1 MSEGPV
7 KFVDVN
13 GVEEELMGAEEAGVL
28 PSNDLGIRVTHDPF
42 KEEDTATV
50 EQRVGDRIIYTT
62 LYPGEDVG
70 IGNGNSIVHE
80 IDL

>member
-7 KFVDVN
+7 KFVDAD
-13 GVEEELMGAEEAGVL
+13 GVQEELMGAEEAGVL

-42 KEEDTATV
+42 KEDTARV
-50 EQRVGDRIIYTT
+50 EQRVGDRIIDTI
-62 LYPGEDVG
+62 LYPGDDVG
-70 IGNGNSIVHE
+70 IGGGNRIVHE